1 MVSTSPISRSW
12 RAARSMSSLSMPLT
26 SRRRSTARP
35 ATARPSA
42 SSGRPAL
49 VVSVIT
55 KPRPSLR
62 SVSTACCMRCAA
74 AGSSQAP
81 KASTRSGTEPD
92 TTMAGIAE
100 DFRLVAAR
108 RPGHQHLRLR
118 QQQRL
123 EPVDFGAQRHGFV
136 VRRAFDR
143 VAAALRVRNSTMV
156 ASTAKQSSPSVS
168 VRVAICWR
176 PTAAPARIMSST
188 RLKAAPASAR
198 AGVLSALQ
206 SVAKTK
212 AARNP
217 PRLGRERSLSFA
229 VRIVSGIQTCPRNAS
244 GVRRAV
250 RESQDFTPEGNS
262 CRKSPDR
269 ERSRK
274 WPCNRVLFAHDCTE
288 TGPRFALFQR
298 CGPLRHVLDTDAAE
312 RRRKCVLGFDQRR
325 LHHVIDQRR
334 VGQRRIGGV
343 LGGCWRRA
351 GCLRR

>member
-1 MVSTSPISRSW
+1 
-12 RAARSMSSLSMPLT
+12 MPLT

-92 TTMAGIAE
+92 TTMPVSPKISGSS
-100 DFRLVAAR
+100 LPAAQATSTCGCDSSSVLSR
-108 RPGHQHLRLR
+108 SISARSAM
-118 QQQRL
+118 
-123 EPVDFGAQRHGFV
+123 VSSCAAV
-136 VRRAFDR
+136 SI

-156 ASTAKQSSPSVS
+156 ASTAKQSSPNVS
-168 VRVAICWR
+168 VRVATCWR
-176 PTAAPARIMSST
+176 LNTVTARIMSST
-188 RLKAAPASAR
+188 RLKAALPSAR

-217 PRLGRERSLSFA
+217 PRRGRERSLSFA

-250 RESQDFTPEGNS
+250 RESQDFTPKGN
-262 CRKSPDR
+262 
-269 ERSRK
+269 
-274 WPCNRVLFAHDCTE
+274 H
-288 TGPRFALFQR
+288 
-298 CGPLRHVLDTDAAE
+298 AE
-312 RRRKCVLGFDQRR
+312 RVQIVNAGW
-325 LHHVIDQRR
+325 
-334 VGQRRIGGV
+334 IG
-343 LGGCWRRA
+343 R
-351 GCLRR
+351 